1 MVHPVLVVEK
11 ILTFL
16 QGPESLYIG
25 SSTGEQAVRPM
36 TARGRSQLEL
46 G

>member
-1 MVHPVLVVEK
+1 MIPAVLVVEK
-11 ILTFL
+11 ILTFS
-16 QGPESLYIG
+16 QGHESLDIE
-25 SSTGEQAVRPM
+25 SSTREQAVRPM